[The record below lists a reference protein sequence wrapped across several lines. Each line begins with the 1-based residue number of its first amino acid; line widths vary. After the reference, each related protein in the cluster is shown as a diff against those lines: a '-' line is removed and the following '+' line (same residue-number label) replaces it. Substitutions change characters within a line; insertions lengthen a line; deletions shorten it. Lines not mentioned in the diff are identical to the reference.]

1 MTRLGVD
8 VEVIVPETRFTTST
22 LTYPFR
28 VTPIYLTSKLQTLKA
43 LEYSY
48 KVYKYISENRR
59 KFDAIHGS
67 QWSTYVLVK
76 YRDNIG
82 IPIVTK
88 FHGTTWIGTL
98 VQIWLSKKMTYY
110 KNLVKLPISFLYS
123 SIEKTIA
130 KNSMGLI
137 FISKFVKKEVEYIT
151 QGNINTSTI
160 VIYNGV
166 DSDKFKPMEINLS
179 NIKHRYGLCVE
190 DKIILF
196 VGRLDPLKGVDELIF
211 ACKKLVSR
219 YPNIKVLIVGDGESS
234 YKEYLQGIAK
244 PRSNF
249 IFTGRV
255 GYDKL
260 VEIYNISDIVVAPS
274 PYASGNEVLEAM
286 ACGKPV
292 IVVKGSGFAEL
303 INNLKTGFIIS
314 YKNIRKELENLLDSI
329 IFDEN
334 LLKNIGKNAR
344 KFVKT
349 NLTWGNVAV
358 KTINF
363 ISSLYEKY

>member
-1 MTRLGVD
+1 MKLAIISHQSLSTLGGISTHIRQLAEAMTRLGVD

-137 FISKFVKKEVEYIT
+137 S
-151 QGNINTSTI
+151 
-160 VIYNGV
+160 
-166 DSDKFKPMEINLS
+166 
-179 NIKHRYGLCVE
+179 
-190 DKIILF
+190 
-196 VGRLDPLKGVDELIF
+196 
-211 ACKKLVSR
+211 VS
-219 YPNIKVLIVGDGESS
+219 YTHLTLPTTE
-234 YKEYLQGIAK
+234 
-244 PRSNF
+244 
-249 IFTGRV
+249 RV
-255 GYDKL
+255 
-260 VEIYNISDIVVAPS
+260 
-274 PYASGNEVLEAM
+274 
-286 ACGKPV
+286 
-292 IVVKGSGFAEL
+292 
-303 INNLKTGFIIS
+303 
-314 YKNIRKELENLLDSI
+314 
-329 IFDEN
+329 
-334 LLKNIGKNAR
+334 
-344 KFVKT
+344 
-349 NLTWGNVAV
+349 
-358 KTINF
+358 
-363 ISSLYEKY
+363 